1 MTVGGRI
8 QHAWNAFLNKDPT
21 YMNSNLG
28 AVSTYRPDKVRS
40 FVTNERS
47 IIAAIYNRLA
57 MDVAANAINHVRIDA
72 NGKFVDIIESP
83 LNSALSMS
91 ANIDQTGQALIHDIA
106 FSMFDE
112 GCIAVVPTETSM
124 DPTRTN
130 AYDIYS
136 FRVGTIVSW
145 YPKHIRV
152 NVYDERDGMHH
163 EITLPKD
170 MVAIIENP
178 FYAVMN
184 EPNSTLKRLISKLQ
198 MLDAIDAQSSSGKLD
213 LIIQLPYVIKT
224 EARRV
229 QAESR
234 RKDIETQLS
243 GSKYGIAYT
252 DGTERVTQLNRPAEN
267 NLMKQIEYLT
277 SMLYSQLGLTTSILD
292 GTANAD
298 TMLNYHNR
306 TIDLA
311 ISAITGEMSRK
322 FLTKTART
330 QKQAIRALRN
340 NLKFIPISQLAEV
353 ADKFSRNAILTPNE
367 VRAVIG
373 YSPSQDPTADKLEN
387 KNLKPQ
393 NEGNSVVEEDNNDIT
408 KGV

>member
-8 QHAWNAFLNKDPT
+8 QHAWNAFFNKDPT
-21 YMNSNLG
+21 YMNSNIG
-28 AVSTYRPDKVRS
+28 MVSTYRPDKVRT
-40 FVTNERS
+40 FITNERS

-57 MDVAANAINHVRIDA
+57 LDVAASTINHVRIDD

-83 LNSALSMS
+83 INEALSVS
-91 ANIDQTGQALIHDIA
+91 ANVDQTGQALIHDIA
-106 FSMFDE
+106 YSMFDE
-112 GCIAVVPTETSM
+112 GCIAVVPIDTRM
-124 DPTRTN
+124 DPTKSNT
-130 AYDIYS
+130 YDIYS

-145 YPKHIRV
+145 YPKHVRV
-152 NVYDERDGMHH
+152 NVYDENEGLHK
-163 EITLPKD
+163 EITLPKH

-198 MLDAIDAQSSSGKLD
+198 LLDAIDAQSGSGKLD
-213 LIIQLPYVIKT
+213 LIIQLPYVVKT
-224 EARRV
+224 EARRI
-229 QAESR
+229 QAETR
-234 RKDIETQLS
+234 RKDIESQLS

-292 GTANAD
+292 GTASAD

-340 NLKFIPISQLAEV
+340 NLKFIPIPQLAEV
-353 ADKFSRNAILTPNE
+353 ADKFSRNAILTANE
-367 VRAVIG
+367 IRAVIG
-373 YSPSQDPTADKLEN
+373 YSPSSDPTANKLEN

-393 NEGNSVVEEDNNDIT
+393 NGGNPVIEEDNTETT